1 MLLYDMPSAT
11 LELRVPSICYYSY
24 GSVRCS
30 NLTEVVTCPQVW
42 NQAVLINLLEG
53 DFSFFSLLS
62 PFLFPPLS
70 SLPPFLSSF
79 FPCFLPFFP
88 PSLYPSSTPFES
100 QKVEIIEKN
109 ELISMFPKLLCWVK
123 ASVFVEYFWME
134 CDTLQCI
141 VESASGCLVYQYN
154 KAKEMLQK
162 SILYLCH

>member
-1 MLLYDMPSAT
+1 MLLYDMPSAA
-11 LELRVPSICYYSY
+11 LELRVPSICYYSH

-30 NLTEVVTCPQVW
+30 NLTEVVICPQIW

-62 PFLFPPLS
+62 PFLFPPPS
-70 SLPPFLSSF
+70 
-79 FPCFLPFFP
+79 LPFFP

-141 VESASGCLVYQYN
+141 VESTSGCLVYQYN

-162 SILYLCH
+162 SILSLCH